1 MKVKTVNISEINEN
15 SVKTINVG
23 DKDISIFNVEGEF
36 YAIDD
41 MCSHAEASLAEG
53 EVFDCK
59 IECPLHGA
67 EFDLKTGEAV
77 TLPATRPVA
86 TYAISIEDETIY
98 FNPRCPALKL
108 VNFLVEN
115 SSLLESN
122 FQNV

>member
-1 MKVKTVNISEINEN
+1 MCIRDSNISELNEN
-15 SVKTINVG
+15 SVKTVNVG

-41 MCSHAEASLAEG
+41 MCSHAEASLSEG

-77 TLPATRPVA
+77 TLPATRPVE
-86 TYAISIEDETIY
+86 TYAVSIEDEIIY
-98 FNPRCPALKL
+98 LEMN
-108 VNFLVEN
+108 EN
-115 SSLLESN
+115 A
-122 FQNV
+122 

>member
-1 MKVKTVNISEINEN
+1 MKVKTFNISEINEN

-86 TYAISIEDETIY
+86 TYDISIEDETIY
-98 FNPRCPALKL
+98 LEME
-108 VNFLVEN
+108 EN
-115 SSLLESN
+115 A
-122 FQNV
+122 